1 MFLLIIFI
9 IGDYFLIKSSLIVFS
24 SLFIALFWLAYLNN
38 EVEMYLPIYVSLI
51 SCITFVYYTW
61 DKRKAVQ
68 SNHKK
73 VSRIP
78 ERHLH
83 LLALFG
89 GWPGA
94 LIAQQSLRHKSQK
107 RVFIAVL
114 WVCIVVNICF
124 LGYFWMSIC

>member
-1 MFLLIIFI
+1 
-9 IGDYFLIKSSLIVFS
+9 
-24 SLFIALFWLAYLNN
+24 
-38 EVEMYLPIYVSLI
+38 MYLPIYVSLI